1 MGYSVEAFCDGGV
14 FALGGYWFA
23 SVAADADARVDFDFA
38 QDWDAVFAGGLGAFA
53 VAEDVDGLVAVGAA
67 EGAHVF
73 DYAQDFYVYLA
84 EHFDGFADVGQGYR
98 GRRGDYYSAGHRYRL

>member
-1 MGYSVEAFCDGGV
+1 VCDPIEAFCYWGV
-14 FALGGYWFA
+14 FALGRYWFA
-23 SVAADADARVDFDFA
+23 GVAAYADAGVNFDFA

-53 VAEDVDGLVAVGAA
+53 VAEDVDGLVAMGAR

-84 EHFDGFADVGQGYR
+84 EHFDGFADIC
-98 GRRGDYYSAGHRYRL
+98 